1 MSSEAREVRDA
12 AGSYVLNAEQAV
24 PPGYKRTEVGVIPI
38 DWDIY
43 ALPAVCW
50 FQEGPGVRKHQF
62 RSRGVKLLNGTNI
75 HNGRVDLDK
84 TDRYVSEREAY
95 GIYRHFLVDEG
106 DILLATSGVTI
117 EKLDEKVA
125 YAVKEHLPLCMNTST
140 VRFKPKK
147 GLLRKDFLYFFLQ
160 SSLFKEQIE
169 RQATGSAQ
177 LNFGPSHLSKVSIGI
192 PSQKEEQR
200 AIATALSDVDALIT
214 ALDKLIAK
222 KRAIKTAAM
231 QQLLTGKIRLPGF
244 SGKWETRRL
253 GELADVVS
261 GGTPKSSVPDYWDGG
276 IFWCT
281 PTDITRTQGK
291 YIYVTERTI
300 SKDGLSACS
309 AQLLPPGSI
318 LLCTRATIG
327 EMKLSTVPIATNQ
340 GFKSLVCKKG
350 VSNEFMYYR
359 LLMEKGR
366 FIEKASGS
374 TFLEISKKDVVDL
387 SIRVPEVEE
396 QTAIAQVLSDM
407 DAEIAALE
415 ARRDKTRAIK
425 KGMMQQ
431 LLAGKVRLLLLKKSL
446 Y

>member
-1 MSSEAREVRDA
+1 MSTEAMEVRDA
-12 AGSYVLNAEQAV
+12 AAGYAPQADQDV
-24 PPGYKRTEVGVIPI
+24 PPRYKRTEIGVIPE
-38 DWDIY
+38 DWDVKRLADIAY
-43 ALPAVCW
+43 VDPENLPASTNPQYSFNYISLEQVEKGRLLGYAEIK
-50 FQEGPGVRKHQF
+50 FDEAP
-62 RSRGVKLLNGTNI
+62 SRARRIL
-75 HNGRVDLDK
+75 R
-84 TDRYVSEREAY
+84 
-95 GIYRHFLVDEG
+95 EG
-106 DILLATSGVTI
+106 DVLLATVRPNLKANFLYMGWPPNAVCSTGFAVIRVNPDFADPAYIFAHLFAVPITQQI
-117 EKLDEKVA
+117 EKIISGSNYPAINSGDVRALDIPCPPT
-125 YAVKEHLPLCMNTST
+125 VKE
-140 VRFKPKK
+140 
-147 GLLRKDFLYFFLQ
+147 
-160 SSLFKEQIE
+160 
-169 RQATGSAQ
+169 
-177 LNFGPSHLSKVSIGI
+177 
-192 PSQKEEQR
+192 QR
-200 AIATALSDVDALIT
+200 TIATALSDVDALIT